1 MDSVVGWFGTSTDIT
16 RQKAGEESVR
26 RHLEEAEAA
35 IRLKDA
41 FLATL
46 SHELRT
52 PMNAML
58 GWIDMLRRGYC
69 RRSCRAGPERHL
81 QERAAAGGS

>member
-1 MDSVVGWFGTSTDIT
+1 MRGRDCIYRWFLVRSQPFIDDDGSVVGWFGTSTDIT

-41 FLATL
+41 FLATFRM
-46 SHELRT
+46 SC
-52 PMNAML
+52 
-58 GWIDMLRRGYC
+58 GRR
-69 RRSCRAGPERHL
+69 
-81 QERAAAGGS
+81 